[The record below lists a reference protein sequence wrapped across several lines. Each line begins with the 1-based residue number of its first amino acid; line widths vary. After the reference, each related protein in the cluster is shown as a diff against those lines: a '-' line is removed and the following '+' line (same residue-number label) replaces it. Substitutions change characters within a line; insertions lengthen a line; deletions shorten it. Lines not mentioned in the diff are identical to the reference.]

1 MLKEQLGSV
10 SESEHK
16 TLPVTTLEQCRY
28 LQYLHMLLKR
38 ACYARESK
46 MHFI

>member
-28 LQYLHMLLKR
+28 LDIF
-38 ACYARESK
+38 C
-46 MHFI
+46 